1 MSRIMFTV
9 SYVVP
14 DGKRS
19 EYLGLMQKL
28 SQFYASTGVDYAV
41 MEDKAAHNHFREV
54 FRYASEEAFEA
65 SDDPESTR
73 DVADVID
80 AVYGIV
86 TNVQYTTHVAVG

>member
-14 DGKRS
+14 DGKRA
-19 EYLGLMQKL
+19 EYLGLMQRL

-41 MEDKAAHNHFREV
+41 MEDKAQHNHFCEV

-65 SDDPESTR
+65 SDDPETTR

-86 TNVQYTTHVAVG
+86 TGVRYSTHVSVG

>member
-14 DGKRS
+14 DGKRA

-28 SQFYASTGVDYAV
+28 IQFYASTGVDYSV
-41 MEDKAAHNHFREV
+41 LEDNAAHNHFREV

-65 SDDPESTR
+65 SDDPETTR